1 MLIRKF
7 CPRQHHY
14 LSSYNHAPDRY
25 LPDQISEIAKS
36 ASVTFTFK
44 SVKAFHCK
52 IAAVM
57 NDPKGIFSVEMNNNL
72 ILMKFSPM
80 ISDELNVD
88 LLFES
93 EKHYDINI
101 NISLWT
107 GSQSVSIF
115 LQSST
120 SITSEFLD
128 EYCFACKS
136 ENSLQPI
143 QIQVREPSSTSLSGF
158 DCNVEFDI
166 KNDHAMEGSFL

>member
-1 MLIRKF
+1 M
-7 CPRQHHY
+7 
-14 LSSYNHAPDRY
+14 
-25 LPDQISEIAKS
+25 AKS

-44 SVKAFHCK
+44 SVTAFHCK
-52 IAAVM
+52 IAAVLS
-57 NDPKGIFSVEMNNNL
+57 DPKGIFSVEINNNL
-72 ILMKFSPM
+72 ILIKFSPL

-107 GSQSVSIF
+107 GSQPISIF

-128 EYCFACKS
+128 QYCFACRS
-136 ENSLQPI
+136 ESSLQPI

-158 DCNVEFDI
+158 DCNVEFNI
-166 KNDHAMEGSFL
+166 KYDHAMEGSFL